1 MNWLVFQG
9 RNGKF
14 HRISVGAS
22 ARDEVLPFL
31 SPFISHGNP
40 EHNSYPFSRQKNPM
54 PSALEY
60 PPELLSLICAY
71 VYVASIPS
79 RVSSLDPLCLLEAG
93 IPTGLPSSYPPSSWS
108 EPIARKTLAN
118 LTLVNR
124 AWSEAARP
132 WLWRKIEVRLP
143 RGWLSLVEEISGGED
158 AEAAEEDTAR
168 AVEESITEAA
178 HAAMAAKT
186 GHLAIRDAEAEK
198 KMKESIIQELG
209 GPDSS
214 ILPELLSPPAS
225 REPSP
230 RRLRQKIKSPARWKL
245 LRCIS
250 DVVQGLMGRDE
261 NGMYGK
267 RTIVCA
273 SHSRIEISVFPQYRL
288 FKTDDP
294 DVLSGI

>member
-1 MNWLVFQG
+1 VHETYVRLVQG
-9 RNGKF
+9 SARKGNIWF
-14 HRISVGAS
+14 RISLVRTHVRS
-22 ARDEVLPFL
+22 CSL
-31 SPFISHGNP
+31 SLISHGTP
-40 EHNSYPFSRQKNPM
+40 EHDTAVYPFPFRKNIMSSP
-54 PSALEY
+54 LEY

-79 RVSSLDPLCLLEAG
+79 RVSSLDPLCLMEAG

-158 AEAAEEDTAR
+158 AEAAEEDTVR
-168 AVEESITEAA
+168 TVEESITEAA
-178 HAAMAAKT
+178 HAALTAKT
-186 GHLAIRDAEAEK
+186 GLTTPDAEAEK
-198 KMKESIIQELG
+198 KLKESIIQELG

-214 ILPELLSPPAS
+214 IPPELLSPPAS
-225 REPSP
+225 RDPSP
-230 RRLRQKIKSPARWKL
+230 RRLRQKSKSPARWKL

-250 DVVQGLMGRDE
+250 DVVQGLMGRD
-261 NGMYGK
+261 MYGK
-267 RTIVCA
+267 
-273 SHSRIEISVFPQYRL
+273 
-288 FKTDDP
+288 
-294 DVLSGI
+294 

>member
-1 MNWLVFQG
+1 
-9 RNGKF
+9 
-14 HRISVGAS
+14 
-22 ARDEVLPFL
+22 
-31 SPFISHGNP
+31 
-40 EHNSYPFSRQKNPM
+40 M

-71 VYVASIPS
+71 VYVASIPT

-93 IPTGLPSSYPPSSWS
+93 MPTGLPSSYPPSSWS
-108 EPIARKTLAN
+108 EPVARKTLVN

-168 AVEESITEAA
+168 AFDKSITEAA
-178 HAAMAAKT
+178 HAALAAKT
-186 GHLAIRDAEAEK
+186 GPLAAPDAEAEK

-214 ILPELLSPPAS
+214 IPPELLSPPAS
-225 REPSP
+225 RDPSP
-230 RRLRQKIKSPARWKL
+230 RRLRQKSKSPARWKL

-250 DVVQGLMGRDE
+250 NVVQGLMGRDE
-261 NGMYGK
+261 NGMYG
-267 RTIVCA
+267 RHM
-273 SHSRIEISVFPQYRL
+273 SL
-288 FKTDDP
+288 
-294 DVLSGI
+294 VL